1 MNARERFRETMR
13 YESPDRVPLFDE
25 GLREGVLERWH
36 EQGLAQDA
44 ELSDRFHFDR
54 RERIDVDVRRRPEP
68 EEWPA
73 SRQDLDVLR
82 RGLDTE
88 DAERFPDDWD
98 KKVAAWQTRDHVLEL
113 WVHRGFFLSM
123 GVGDWTSFERAVY
136 QLADSPQFAREILD
150 IHADF
155 GARLADRVLSQVE
168 VDYAFFSE
176 PIGGSGGTLISPRTY
191 ADLVLPSYRP
201 IFDALR
207 KHGVET
213 LCVMTYT
220 NVRALIPSMLDA
232 GINCLWATEAGA
244 AAMDY
249 RSLRHEFGRD
259 LRLIGGIDLDVLLQD
274 QAAIRHE
281 LESKVPPLLADGG
294 YIPVAD
300 GRVRENMPF
309 ENYAYYRR
317 LLEELVEGKLN

>member
-1 MNARERFRETMR
+1 MNARERFQEAMR
-13 YESPDRVPLFDE
+13 YGNPDRVPLFDE

-36 EQGLAQDA
+36 EQGLAPNAD
-44 ELSDRFHFDR
+44 LSDLFHFDR
-54 RERIDVDVRRRPEP
+54 RERIDVDIRRRPEP
-68 EEWPA
+68 EQWPT
-73 SRQDLDVLR
+73 SRRDLDILR
-82 RGLDTE
+82 RCLDPE
-88 DAERFPDDWD
+88 DPGRFPDDWD
-98 KKVAAWQTRDHVLEL
+98 EKVAAWRTRDHVLEL

-123 GVGDWTSFERAVY
+123 GVGDWASFERAVY
-136 QLADSPQFAREILD
+136 QLADAPQLTREILD
-150 IHADF
+150 ICADF
-155 GARLADRVLSQVE
+155 GARLADRILSQIE
-168 VDYAFFSE
+168 VDYVFFSE

-191 ADLVLPSYRP
+191 ADTVLPSYRP
-201 IFDALR
+201 IFDVLR

-213 LCVMTYT
+213 ICVMTYT
-220 NVRALIPSMLDA
+220 NIRLLIPCMLDA

-274 QAAIRHE
+274 QAAIRRE

-294 YIPVAD
+294 YLPVAD

-309 ENYAYYRR
+309 ENYAHYRR
-317 LLEELVEGKLN
+317 LLEELAGGKFS